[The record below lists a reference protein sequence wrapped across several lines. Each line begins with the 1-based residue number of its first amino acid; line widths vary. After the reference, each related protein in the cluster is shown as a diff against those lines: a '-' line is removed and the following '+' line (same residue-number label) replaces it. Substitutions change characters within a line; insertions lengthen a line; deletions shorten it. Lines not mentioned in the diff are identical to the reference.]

1 MTVRPVMHQVAIQ
14 STFAYHLL
22 ILVGII
28 RVKIMGNVSLQKLG
42 ITVNA
47 NLEVEEKI
55 VNMLKRLDAVQIHQS
70 LLDH

>member
-1 MTVRPVMHQVAIQ
+1 MVIL
-14 STFAYHLL
+14 STFACHLL

-28 RVKIMGNVSLQKLG
+28 RVKIMGNVSLQKLD
-42 ITVNA
+42 IIVNV
-47 NLEVEEKI
+47 NLVVEEKI